1 MVHLPTSSSEDQ
13 EQVLQAINALVDVVR
28 RLRDPVRGCPWDLE
42 QTPLTLCQYIIEEAY
57 ETVDAIETAGASAVE
72 EELGDL
78 LLQVVLQAQIYSETG
93 TFGLAEVAEGITRK
107 LIRRH
112 PHIFGDVQVNGSE
125 DVRRNWEEIKARE
138 KAGQAERPLSA
149 KLSSLVRRLPA
160 LNGSAE
166 ISRRVAKVGFE
177 WPDAPSV
184 WEKLREELGELE
196 QAIAGETRER
206 QAEELGDVLFTLLN
220 VARWQGIDAEA
231 ALRETNRRFLN
242 RFAILEDLAGAS
254 LGDCPPAQLEAL
266 WQQAKQKTTTIPDQ
280 DRSRE

>member
-1 MVHLPTSSSEDQ
+1 MVHLPTSSSEQ
-13 EQVLQAINALVDVVR
+13 ERVLQAINALVGVVR
-28 RLRDPVRGCPWDLE
+28 RLRDPVCGCPWDLE
-42 QTPLTLCQYIIEEAY
+42 QTPLSLCKYILEEAY

-78 LLQVVLQAQIYSETG
+78 LLQVVLQAQIYDETG

-112 PHIFGDVQVNGSE
+112 PHVFADAQVDGSE
-125 DVRRNWEEIKARE
+125 EVRRNWEEIKAQE
-138 KAGQAERPLSA
+138 KAGQAAQPLSA
-149 KLSSLVRRLPA
+149 KLRSLVRGLPA

-196 QAIAGETRER
+196 QAIAGESCER

-242 RFAILEDLAGAS
+242 RFAVLEDLAGAS
-254 LGDCPPAQLEAL
+254 LDNYTPTQLEAL

-280 DRSRE
+280 DRNRE